1 MKIHL
6 RRAMQWIFEPS
17 CQVWYECGPPWSGE
31 CCITVQQTEITDKR
45 ARESAELGTR
55 TWLSIYHWVMR
66 QELQMCDNN
75 FIVCS
80 LLLIGLLSDQ
90 SESLLLFFI
99 KWIVKSSSSCHQG
112 KYSYKWNMCNN
123 FGDFGMALG
132 FDSITPF
139 CKSPVRPNRVIW
151 WCHFSIKPF
160 TDVYKIYDVSNARR
174 IGAGGFGKV
183 YLIREK
189 NSKKKHAAKYQKLTS
204 NKLKEIVQ
212 PNTK

>member
-1 MKIHL
+1 
-6 RRAMQWIFEPS
+6 MQWIFEPS

-139 CKSPVRPNRVIW
+139 CKNLLWDPIEWYDDAISASSHSLMCTRSMMSPTQGGSEQEASARCTSSGRRTQRRNMLPSTRNSPATSWKKLYSQTLNNV
-151 WCHFSIKPF
+151 K
-160 TDVYKIYDVSNARR
+160 KIEV
-174 IGAGGFGKV
+174 
-183 YLIREK
+183 
-189 NSKKKHAAKYQKLTS
+189 
-204 NKLKEIVQ
+204 
-212 PNTK
+212 